1 MLHAFYYYYYLFKAA
16 VRRDPIKYIKVLT
29 TVFTSSYWKQHWL
42 KDTEVMQVRAD
53 LRLYAYFLRSKY
65 RLLLNHNTKVQLVT
79 AEPQFLCEAE
89 I

>member
-1 MLHAFYYYYYLFKAA
+1 MLFIIIIVCLFKAA

-53 LRLYAYFLRSKY
+53 LRLYAYFLRSKH
-65 RLLLNHNTKVQLVT
+65 RLL
-79 AEPQFLCEAE
+79 
-89 I
+89 

>member
-1 MLHAFYYYYYLFKAA
+1 
-16 VRRDPIKYIKVLT
+16 
-29 TVFTSSYWKQHWL
+29 
-42 KDTEVMQVRAD
+42 MQVRAD